1 MESMTGYA
9 KQECSI
15 GNKKITVEI
24 KTLNSKQLD
33 VITKLPPS
41 YRGKDLEIRAMLAVL
56 ERGKIEFVLVEETT
70 QGNDDAVLNSDLVR
84 SRFNAAKDV
93 MSRLGLD
100 ASQMGHVAEAILC
113 QNEVWMPADIS
124 KDMSDEEWS
133 KIVQCIS
140 TAIDDCKAFRKHEG
154 EVLKKDLA
162 KHVDVI
168 EEKLK
173 QVPQYES
180 ERIDT
185 VKEHLRRDMAEL
197 IQNKVDENRFEQ
209 EIIYYLEKLDIT
221 EEKVRLAKHIAYFRD
236 TMNGEENSG
245 KKLGFIAQE
254 MGREINTTGSKANH
268 VEIQRLVVG
277 MKDEL
282 EKIKEQLANIL

>member
-1 MESMTGYA
+1 MTGYA
-9 KQECSI
+9 KKECTI
-15 GNKKITVEI
+15 GAKKITVEI

-33 VITKLPPS
+33 VITKLPAA
-41 YRGKDLEIRAMLAVL
+41 YRSKDLDIRTMLGRL
-56 ERGKIEFVLVEETT
+56 ERGKIDCLLTEETVS
-70 QGNDDAVLNSDLVR
+70 GDAGDVNTRLIQERFHAVR
-84 SRFNAAKDV
+84 DTLMDMGIGV
-93 MSRLGLD
+93 
-100 ASQMGHVAEAILC
+100 SQMGHVAAAILSQNDVWSAADDTEMSDAEWQETRRCIDEAI
-113 QNEVWMPADIS
+113 
-124 KDMSDEEWS
+124 KDCD
-133 KIVQCIS
+133 
-140 TAIDDCKAFRKHEG
+140 TFRLHEG
-154 EVLKKDLA
+154 NVLQQDLA
-162 KHVDVI
+162 KHVDII

-173 QVPQYES
+173 QIPPYEQ

-185 VKEHLRRDMAEL
+185 VKEHLRKNLAEL
-197 IQNKVDENRFEQ
+197 TQNKVDENRFEQ

-236 TMNGEENSG
+236 TMQSADSNG

-268 VEIQRLVVG
+268 VAIQRLVVE

>member
-1 MESMTGYA
+1 MTGYA

-93 MSRLGLD
+93 MSQLGLD

>member
-93 MSRLGLD
+93 MSRLGLE